1 MTSYKIFFTGL
12 LIILASCETRTRD
25 QPESISLVDSSLS
38 TIFEKLN
45 EKTNPFEFYKEVYE
59 NFRFELKSTLI
70 LSKQSEDALPPESVT
85 LFESS
90 DTEESRFLKKSLDPI
105 SEVEWIEKQGKDFIR
120 YDDSK
125 HFLRTA
131 YNPEYEKWKK
141 RMFLDIQSV
150 FDLKNLE
157 TQKMTT
163 EKNQW
168 SCYESDKQKICIDSK
183 TGLPIFGR
191 AIKQI
196 KPETAVSMVFSLT
209 YGQEILPST
218 TNEPEKNKDSVKKQ
232 PLQKKKRF

>member
-1 MTSYKIFFTGL
+1 
-12 LIILASCETRTRD
+12 
-25 QPESISLVDSSLS
+25 
-38 TIFEKLN
+38 
-45 EKTNPFEFYKEVYE
+45 
-59 NFRFELKSTLI
+59 
-70 LSKQSEDALPPESVT
+70 
-85 LFESS
+85 
-90 DTEESRFLKKSLDPI
+90 
-105 SEVEWIEKQGKDFIR
+105 
-120 YDDSK
+120 
-125 HFLRTA
+125 
-131 YNPEYEKWKK
+131 
-141 RMFLDIQSV
+141 MFLDIQSV

-168 SCYESDKQKICIDSK
+168 SCYESEKQKICIDSK

-196 KPETAVSMVFSLT
+196 KPDTAVSMVFSLT